1 MEWKRSP
8 CYGCRKSPLRRKDW
22 PAGLVSACCEGSS
35 MCARWDRWFYSIGW
49 RQVCQA
55 LRRYA
60 L

>member
-22 PAGLVSACCEGSS
+22 PAGLVSA
-35 MCARWDRWFYSIGW
+35 RWDRWFYSIGW

-60 L
+60 P